1 MSLKLKLNGAELEA
15 ERLIVV
21 VVVDGMEVIVVV
33 LVDGSKKRVLESWWI
48 MKTAQ
53 NCKVP
58 TLECFSRS

>member
-1 MSLKLKLNGAELEA
+1 MSLKLKLNGAKLEA
-15 ERLIVV
+15 ERLVVV

-33 LVDGSKKRVLESWWI
+33 VDGSIKRVLESWWI